1 MGVQATPPASR
12 LCCSLPLQ
20 KQQGRLSDRPVPEN
34 ASACCPGL
42 GPSAGASGTSHRAG
56 LQTPQGP
63 VQPAGFRRFP
73 PRRCHPLRPRG
84 GDKGQAVPQRAPLSS
99 SGPTELRRLGRAPF
113 WPGTLR
119 HLVRRHFRGPSC
131 PHKAWSSEPWPRPR
145 LLLLHPPPGD
155 FPASVLRT
163 QPVPHKVGQGLGPKL
178 CWRSPLPASSLL
190 LEGGPVGW
198 ASAVPPGVGLSSE
211 PASPAPPLLQGSGSG
226 VSGPECWAEP
236 YPRVRYL
243 APDLGC
249 TRSGPASASLG
260 LHSPEVLQSGSS
272 LELPVARG
280 HPKARPPRGLSRS
293 SHGDGCL

>member
-84 GDKGQAVPQRAPLSS
+84 GDKGQAVPQRAPPSS

-119 HLVRRHFRGPSC
+119 HLVRRHFRDRAAPTKPG
-131 PHKAWSSEPWPRPR
+131 R
-145 LLLLHPPPGD
+145 LSP
-155 FPASVLRT
+155 
-163 QPVPHKVGQGLGPKL
+163 GLGPGFSSSTHPRVISLPLSCAPSL
-178 CWRSPLPASSLL
+178 CHTRWARAWGRNSAGGPPSPPRLCSLRAGQWAGLAPSPLEWGSVRSQPPPPRLSSRAQARASPGLSAGRSPT
-190 LEGGPVGW
+190 
-198 ASAVPPGVGLSSE
+198 PG
-211 PASPAPPLLQGSGSG
+211 
-226 VSGPECWAEP
+226 
-236 YPRVRYL
+236 
-243 APDLGC
+243 
-249 TRSGPASASLG
+249 
-260 LHSPEVLQSGSS
+260 
-272 LELPVARG
+272 
-280 HPKARPPRGLSRS
+280 
-293 SHGDGCL
+293 